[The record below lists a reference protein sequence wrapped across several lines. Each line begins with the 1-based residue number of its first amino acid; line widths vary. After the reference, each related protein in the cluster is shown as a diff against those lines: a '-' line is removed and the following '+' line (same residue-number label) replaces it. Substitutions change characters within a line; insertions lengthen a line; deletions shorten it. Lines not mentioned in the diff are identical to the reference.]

1 MSDPVV
7 ADEATGAALTAWTTK
22 GRKSMGEHD
31 NAAVLKRAKAIAND
45 DGFAWELDFGEPG
58 LPRAKVRG
66 QHFLSKDRQEEYL
79 ERARLELRK
88 EVSNV

>member
-1 MSDPVV
+1 MAED
-7 ADEATGAALTAWTTK
+7 
-22 GRKSMGEHD
+22 D
-31 NAAVLKRAKAIAND
+31 NAAILERAKALAND